1 VPQPLQNYAAM
12 ASESKPS
19 QAPFINDLSNYVF
32 TSTETKKVISM
43 SKLKQ
48 IFASALFVAGA
59 LGMSL
64 SAAADASGA
73 MVDGVVKEVRPNGD
87 LTIKH
92 GKIPNLDMS
101 AMTMVFK
108 LSDPKLG
115 KGVKVGDK
123 IKIHVEEVGG
133 KLTVTQL
140 KK

>member
-1 VPQPLQNYAAM
+1 
-12 ASESKPS
+12 
-19 QAPFINDLSNYVF
+19 
-32 TSTETKKVISM
+32 M
-43 SKLKQ
+43 SYLKQ
-48 IFASALFVAGA
+48 GIASALFAVGA
-59 LGMSL
+59 LAL
-64 SAAADASGA
+64 PVAALADAGGA

-92 GKIPNLDMS
+92 SKIPNLDMS